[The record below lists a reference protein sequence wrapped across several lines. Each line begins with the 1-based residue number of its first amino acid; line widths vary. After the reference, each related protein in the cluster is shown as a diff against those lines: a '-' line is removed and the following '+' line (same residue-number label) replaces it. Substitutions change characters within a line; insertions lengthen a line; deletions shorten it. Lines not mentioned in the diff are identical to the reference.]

1 MTMRTTKSS
10 VTFTHPFRLDS
21 FGAQFPAGRYLIE
34 TDEELLEGL
43 SFAAYHR
50 TAITMQL
57 AADARRPGITEYA
70 IIDPFQLDT
79 ALSLDA
85 APVSASETGE
95 MLPPSLP
102 GRQA

>member
-1 MTMRTTKSS
+1 MTTRTTTSS
-10 VTFTHPFRLDS
+10 VTFAHPFRLDA
-21 FGAQFPAGRYLIE
+21 FGAQFPAGRYVIE

-43 SFAAYHR
+43 SFAAYQR
-50 TAITMQL
+50 TAVTMRL

-70 IIDPFQLDT
+70 VIEPSQLDA
-79 ALSLDA
+79 ALLLDA

-102 GRQA
+102 GRRP